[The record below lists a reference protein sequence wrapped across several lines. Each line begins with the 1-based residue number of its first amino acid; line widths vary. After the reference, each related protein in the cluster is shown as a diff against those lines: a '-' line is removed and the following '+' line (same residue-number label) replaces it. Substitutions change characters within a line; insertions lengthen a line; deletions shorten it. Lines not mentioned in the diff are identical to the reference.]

1 MTSAVGA
8 CREGSAY
15 RQILMWEKV
24 QWQKEVIPL
33 SSRRGERGECDL
45 EGSGTR
51 VQDNIPP
58 AGTVNASSYLFLI

>member
-1 MTSAVGA
+1 
-8 CREGSAY
+8 
-15 RQILMWEKV
+15 MWEKV

-33 SSRRGERGECDL
+33 SSRRGERGEGDL

-58 AGTVNASSYLFLI
+58 AGTVNDSSHLFHI